1 MGLTAHK
8 AEQYANISGKHL
20 TEEKYV
26 IWQTCRPVSEL
37 KGRLSAGRV
46 PPSSSEAA
54 GVRVKLGCREG
65 GSQTSGS
72 SGLAV

>member
-1 MGLTAHK
+1 MHELGQDADASRQIWWKRLI
-8 AEQYANISGKHL
+8 ESGQ
-20 TEEKYV
+20 KY
-26 IWQTCRPVSEL
+26 RPASEL
-37 KGRLSAGRV
+37 KGRLSANRDL
-46 PPSSSEAA
+46 PSSSEAA